1 MTKNILI
8 LHGWALILNK
18 GWSPFLK
25 ELKARGF
32 KIYFPKIPGLLGK
45 KLNRV
50 WDLDDYT
57 QWLQSYVKTRDINSF
72 VLLGHSFGGS
82 LAINYALSSPR
93 GLKGL
98 ILISSS
104 GVRKK
109 TLKKRLIQTMAR
121 IFKIVLIIYPIC
133 LLRDFLRKAFYRLIG
148 STDYL
153 KTDSYLTGTFQN
165 ILAKDLS
172 PYFKKVKVRTLLLW
186 GADDNDTPP
195 NEGRLMHRNI
205 LHSKL
210 VIFKDA
216 SHGLLFQKQK
226 KVIKKIVEFIN
237 SLG

>member
-1 MTKNILI
+1 MIKNIII

-18 GWSPFLK
+18 GWEPFVK
-25 ELKARGF
+25 ELSKQGF

-45 KLNRV
+45 KLNKA
-50 WDLDDYT
+50 WTLDDYT
-57 QWLQSYVKTRDINSF
+57 KWLESYIKSREINNF

-82 LAINYALSSPR
+82 LAINYTLSDPKN
-93 GLKGL
+93 LKGL

-109 TLKKRLIQTMAR
+109 TLKKRLIYIIAR

-133 LLRDFLRKAFYRLIG
+133 LLRDFLRKVFYRLIK
-148 STDYL
+148 SSDYL
-153 KTDSYLTGTFQN
+153 KTDGYLRETFQN
-165 ILAKDLS
+165 ILSKDLS
-172 PYFKKVKVRTLLLW
+172 PYFEKIKVKTLLLW

-195 NEGRLMHRNI
+195 NQGRLMHRNI
-205 LHSKL
+205 PNSKL

-216 SHGLLFQKQK
+216 SHGLLFQKQA

-237 SLG
+237 SLK